1 MGLTYTFVPGRWR
14 TDSPKALPASF
25 SSPPPCQKERNEAI
39 KMQPALAPLRCA
51 SHVSPVV
58 ILRLFVSFGTWFPPR
73 STRVAVWHIAAV
85 RVLNHRLRLLQ
96 PPLRRGRSHSLKKS
110 GRDSQMLRL
119 TFLSIIDRGFGV
131 VIDQFVR
138 SSPLPPLSFS
148 LLWSVSGVV
157 AVPEPLSGTERSV
170 HFKFS

>member
-1 MGLTYTFVPGRWR
+1 
-14 TDSPKALPASF
+14 
-25 SSPPPCQKERNEAI
+25 
-39 KMQPALAPLRCA
+39 
-51 SHVSPVV
+51 
-58 ILRLFVSFGTWFPPR
+58 
-73 STRVAVWHIAAV
+73 
-85 RVLNHRLRLLQ
+85 
-96 PPLRRGRSHSLKKS
+96 
-110 GRDSQMLRL
+110 MLRL